1 MGIFKIDFNA
11 IANGATQGTSAG
23 IVIPTTLTP
32 TAFMKNQIYL
42 RSPVMSRQQFVQDML
57 GLGKHL
63 YEIQK
68 NKGQVEFYIKDGD
81 GGASQAV
88 DRDHLILYNN
98 IPTDMDVVI
107 STTADIDT
115 SSIAVRIAHPQGWQY
130 DVYGARFG
138 ANQIDCGEWF
148 TRPGVSTISV
158 NRPSAYAIALLD
170 HGAVFWLPQA
180 QVAND
185 SNTIRYPFSLKDPA
199 VFFTELRSIENPN
212 YSELGMFV
220 PLRKLRDT
228 DYPNESQY
236 NNHTLT
242 FDRGWSSD
250 AAVTIKQEYVTTSY
264 SNKLRTDF
272 GGLCLYPSLKDAS
285 IPYELYPWT
294 LFYQQQALS
303 STGLLTN
310 MVTTNPPF
318 YAPYLYL
325 KETNTENLYGK
336 VKFNDEE
343 FIAASCWAA
352 KITHD
357 EE

>member
-1 MGIFKIDFNA
+1 MGTFKIDFNA
-11 IANGATQGTSAG
+11 IENGATRGSSAG

-68 NKGQVEFYIKDGD
+68 NNHQEGQVEFYIKDND
-81 GGASQAV
+81 NAV
-88 DRDHLILYNN
+88 NSDDLILYDT
-98 IPTDMDVVI
+98 IPNDMDVVI
-107 STTADIDT
+107 STAAAINT
-115 SSIAVRIAHPQGWQY
+115 SSVAVRIAHPYGWQY
-130 DVYGARFG
+130 DIYGARFG
-138 ANQIDCGEWF
+138 VDMINAGEWF
-148 TRPGVSTISV
+148 TRPGVNSISIDQ
-158 NRPSAYAIALLD
+158 PYAYAIALLD
-170 HGAVFWLPQA
+170 HGAVFWFP

-185 SNTIRYPFSLKDPA
+185 VNGIPYPFSLKDPA
-199 VFFTELRSIENPN
+199 VFFTELRSIENLN

-228 DYPNESQY
+228 DYPNESLY
-236 NNHTLT
+236 NNHTET
-242 FDRGWSSD
+242 FYRNIGGS
-250 AAVTIKQEYVTTSY
+250 VTEAIKQEYVATSY
-264 SNKLRTDF
+264 SDKVRTDF
-272 GGLCLYPSLKDAS
+272 GGLCLYPSLKNAS
-285 IPYELYPWT
+285 VPYELYPWT

-310 MVTTNPPF
+310 MVTTSPPF